1 MTAQATAASHPD
13 IPVRLHKAIFP
24 LYNPSTI
31 DLVLFWELPAQK
43 RAGHILLQGPTLGAG
58 HAALREIVRAAQV
71 MKVKRSMYAETQ
83 RERAAIL
90 EAVQACEWNREDD
103 PVAVFVQD
111 GAVVEHDF
119 RQGCVVRVAKS
130 CVVADPLWRTG
141 LVTYRWRLR
150 SATSRAHILRG

>member
-1 MTAQATAASHPD
+1 MSLHNPATQHFIHCGRRTMTAQATAASHPD
-13 IPVRLHKAIFP
+13 IPARLHQAIFP
-24 LYNPSTI
+24 LYNPSTVDI
-31 DLVLFWELPAQK
+31 VLFWELPAQK

-119 RQGCVVRVAKS
+119 RQGYVDR
-130 CVVADPLWRTG
+130 
-141 LVTYRWRLR
+141 LVK
-150 SATSRAHILRG
+150 